1 MNRKN
6 IISVC
11 LFLAL
16 MLLTFYTI
24 FHGNDMSYVWQ
35 TAKTLQPVYLGL
47 AVLTGIFFVSA
58 EGLVFWYLFRAL
70 KYRSSLFGCIRYA
83 FIGFFYS
90 GITPSATG
98 GQPMQLY
105 YMKKSGYKIADSTV
119 VLMTVALIYKLVLV
133 LIGLGILIFW
143 YPSLCQFLGG
153 YLYLYFLG
161 LFLNT
166 SLVAILLFIMISP
179 RCFRGIVVAG
189 EKLLMKLHILKP
201 SETRRQKLFD
211 MADSYHEAVVFFLQ
225 HKRHIAVVF
234 AFTFL
239 QRLSVFF
246 LTWLIYKGM
255 HLSGH
260 SMLAVMMIQATVY
273 IAVDMLPLPGA
284 QGITELMY
292 KTVFASIFPGAYLTA
307 SMCVT
312 RGINFYLLLIVSA
325 LVAASASLF
334 SQKPLAL
341 CEDTGDGGPSEA
353 SNADRP
359 SENTRNILPTT
370 ARSGSDN
377 RKQMP
382 LKGFNSSSRKHPAPG
397 SVSQGSRTSTLT

>member
-6 IISVC
+6 VISVC

-24 FHGNDMSYVWQ
+24 FHGNDMGYVWE
-35 TAKTLQPVYLGL
+35 TARTLQPVYLAL
-47 AVLTGIFFVSA
+47 AILTGIFFVSA

-70 KYRSSLFGCIRYA
+70 KYRSSLLGCIRYA
-83 FIGFFYS
+83 FIGFFFS

-133 LIGLGILIFW
+133 LIGLGVLIFW
-143 YPSLCQFLGG
+143 YPSLCQYLGG

-166 SLVAILLFIMISP
+166 SLVTALLFIMISP
-179 RCFRGIVVAG
+179 KCFRGIVAAG
-189 EKLLMKLHILKP
+189 EKLLMKLHILKA
-201 SETRRQKLFD
+201 SETRRKKLFD

-260 SMLAVMMIQATVY
+260 SLMTVMIIQATVY

-292 KTVFASIFPGAYLTA
+292 KTVFSAIFPGAYLTA

-312 RGINFYLLLIVSA
+312 RGINFYFLLIVSA
-325 LVAASASLF
+325 LIAASASLF
-334 SQKPLAL
+334 GQKRQVSFEESP
-341 CEDTGDGGPSEA
+341 ET
-353 SNADRP
+353 
-359 SENTRNILPTT
+359 I
-370 ARSGSDN
+370 
-377 RKQMP
+377 
-382 LKGFNSSSRKHPAPG
+382 RKHTSQN
-397 SVSQGSRTSTLT
+397 SVPRSSQTLT